1 MLSYHIMTEP
11 EKRQVCAWQYDGEYA
26 AYNLPDYTEMQKRQM
41 GFCNPDRRK
50 IFTPIIITL
59 GWSDSPTCSRKK
71 RRSLSA
77 SVFPPNCATKG
88 TADRSSHWSVR
99 LPHSFIRTS
108 LSIWRCGAGTAALLP
123 AISVR
128 VFALKEKP
136 LSRPPRWA
144 RAAFTGWFARQLPP
158 TILRC
163 KSGFTA

>member
-1 MLSYHIMTEP
+1 MLRYHIMTEP

-26 AYNLPDYTEMQKRQM
+26 AYNLPDYTEMQKQAD
-41 GFCNPDRRK
+41 GLFATLTAGK
-50 IFTPIIITL
+50 IFTPIVMTP

-77 SVFPPNCATKG
+77 SALPPSCATKG
-88 TADRSSHWSVR
+88 TADRFSLWFGR

-108 LSIWRCGAGTAALLP
+108 RSIWRCGAGTAALLP

-128 VFALKEKP
+128 AFALKENP

-144 RAAFTGWFARQLPP
+144 SVAFTGWFARAAAADNPP
-158 TILRC
+158 L
-163 KSGFTA
+163 

>member
-1 MLSYHIMTEP
+1 MLRYHIMTEP

-50 IFTPIIITL
+50 NFYSYCDDTRLVGFTNLLEEETEVFVGI
-59 GWSDSPTCSRKK
+59 GVSPQLC
-71 RRSLSA
+71 
-77 SVFPPNCATKG
+77 NKG
-88 TADRSSHWSVR
+88 YGR

-108 LSIWRCGAGTAALLP
+108 RSIWRCGAGTAALLP

-128 VFALKEKP
+128 AFALKENP

-144 RAAFTGWFARQLPP
+144 KAAFTGWFARQLPP

>member
-50 IFTPIIITL
+50 NFYSYYNNTRLVGFTNLLEEETEVFVGI
-59 GWSDSPTCSRKK
+59 GVSPQLC
-71 RRSLSA
+71 
-77 SVFPPNCATKG
+77 NKG
-88 TADRSSHWSVR
+88 YGRQILA
-99 LPHSFIRTS
+99 S